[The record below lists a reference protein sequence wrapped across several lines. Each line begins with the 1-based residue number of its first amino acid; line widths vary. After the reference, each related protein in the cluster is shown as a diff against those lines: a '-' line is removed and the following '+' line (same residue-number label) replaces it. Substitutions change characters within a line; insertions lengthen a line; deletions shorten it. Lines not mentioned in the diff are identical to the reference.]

1 MAGPGDQTAAAGA
14 AGRGRLRVSH
24 ADREQV
30 IEALKVAFVQDR
42 LTKDEF
48 DARVGQAFASRTRAE
63 LAALIA
69 DLPAGLMAVL
79 PPRQPA
85 PAPEKRTTVPM
96 NTAITGCA
104 FLLIA
109 ANAAMLGAFLTGNA
123 AVVLLV
129 GVVTLIGAVVAI
141 GAVILA
147 R

>member
-14 AGRGRLRVSH
+14 AGRGRLRASH

-48 DARVGQAFASRTRAE
+48 DARVGQALASRTRAE
-63 LAALIA
+63 LATLIA
-69 DLPAGLMAVL
+69 DIPAGLMAVP
-79 PPRQPA
+79 PPRE
-85 PAPEKRTTVPM
+85 PELAGKKVPM

-104 FLLIA
+104 FLLVA
-109 ANAAMLGAFLTGNA
+109 ANAAMLGALLTGNA

-129 GVVTLIGAVVAI
+129 GIVTLIGAVVAI
-141 GAVILA
+141 SAVILA

>member
-14 AGRGRLRVSH
+14 AGRGRLRASH

-48 DARVGQAFASRTRAE
+48 DARVGQALASRTRAE

-69 DLPAGLMAVL
+69 DIPAGLMAVP
-79 PPRQPA
+79 PPRKPGLA
-85 PAPEKRTTVPM
+85 GRKVPM

-104 FLLIA
+104 FLLVA
-109 ANAAMLGAFLTGNA
+109 ANAAMLGALLTGNA

-129 GVVTLIGAVVAI
+129 GIVTLIGAVVAI
-141 GAVILA
+141 TAVIVA